1 MAGSEIQEPFS
12 LSFQGSSIHS
22 GSISFGRFEEEGLS
36 WEKRSS
42 FSHNRYLE
50 EVDKCSKP
58 GSVTEMK
65 AHFEAHFKKRGMRVP
80 SSIESQTW
88 GVRQTDDDATESF
101 EDYRSDGSFSEN
113 TSQSE
118 SPCNYQE
125 KIQCEYVEES
135 DHCVSYDEIVVN
147 SDDVIELD
155 EEGGV
160 DHLTLDVSL
169 DNDEVVPVECISIIE
184 DSYEDLGQQETPLE
198 IEVRDDDD
206 DDDDN
211 KDKEHCTKVQE
222 TESILVEHVQ
232 EKASGVTER
241 PSSAC
246 GPKSLPNAKPISP
259 NAVSVTKTS
268 TKRHDVTPKA
278 SSGKTKGSS
287 LRANSITKVDAKSQ
301 KELRPKKTVESR
313 PPTSKKIETRTPL
326 ATNRPK
332 TSSYSAKLEMSTC
345 ASGFRFKCSERAEKR
360 KEFYMKLEEKIHAKK
375 TETNKVQAKT
385 QQMAEAEMKQFRKSL
400 NFKATPMPS
409 FYNTVTRPV
418 SHNKTEPY
426 KVAPSRP
433 RSTTSAS
440 STNRA
445 VSKGVGDKNG
455 FEEGRM
461 VKVMVGNKKPSAAKD
476 SGLQKGNFM
485 AVETKQKLGKSRN

>member
-1 MAGSEIQEPFS
+1 MRDTMAGSEIQEPIS
-12 LSFQGSSIHS
+12 LSFQESSIHS

-65 AHFEAHFKKRGMRVP
+65 AHFEAHFKKRGMRLP

-88 GVRQTDDDATESF
+88 GVRQTGDDATESF

-118 SPCNYQE
+118 SPCNYQG
-125 KIQCEYVEES
+125 KSQCEYVEES
-135 DHCVSYDEIVVN
+135 DHCVSYDEIAVN

-155 EEGGV
+155 EEGGA
-160 DHLTLDVSL
+160 TLDVPL
-169 DNDEVVPVECISIIE
+169 DNDEVVPVECISIKE
-184 DSYEDLGQQETPLE
+184 VRCEVLGQQEMPLE
-198 IEVRDDDD
+198 IEVRDDDE
-206 DDDDN
+206 
-211 KDKEHCTKVQE
+211 DKEHCAEVQE
-222 TESILVEHVQ
+222 TESRLVEHVP
-232 EKASGVTER
+232 EKASDVTER
-241 PSSAC
+241 SSSAC
-246 GPKSLPNAKPISP
+246 EPKSLPNAKPIIP
-259 NAVSVTKTS
+259 KVVNVTKAS
-268 TKRHDVTPKA
+268 IKRHDVTPKA
-278 SSGKTKGSS
+278 VSGRTKGSYLS
-287 LRANSITKVDAKSQ
+287 ANSKTKVDAKSQ

-313 PPTSKKIETRTPL
+313 PSTSKKIETRTPL

-332 TSSYSAKLEMSTC
+332 TGSYSAKLEMSTG
-345 ASGFRFKCSERAEKR
+345 ATSFRFKCSERAEKR

-375 TETNKVQAKT
+375 TETNQVQAKT
-385 QQMAEAEMKQFRKSL
+385 QQKAEAEMKQFRKSL

-418 SHNKTEPY
+418 SCYKTEPS

-440 STNRA
+440 STNRR
-445 VSKGVGDKNG
+445 VSRVGDKHG
-455 FEEGRM
+455 TEE
-461 VKVMVGNKKPSAAKD
+461 AKD
-476 SGLQKGNFM
+476 SGLQKGNFR
-485 AVETKQKLGKSRN
+485 AVETKQKVGKSGN

>member
-1 MAGSEIQEPFS
+1 MAGSEIQQPFS
-12 LSFQGSSIHS
+12 LTFQESSIHS

-80 SSIESQTW
+80 ASIESQTW
-88 GVRQTDDDATESF
+88 GVRQKSYDDDATESF

-118 SPCNYQE
+118 SPCNYQG
-125 KIQCEYVEES
+125 KIQCEYVEEC
-135 DHCVSYDEIVVN
+135 DVSYDEIVVN
-147 SDDVIELD
+147 TDDVIELD
-155 EEGGV
+155 EEGG
-160 DHLTLDVSL
+160 TLDVSL
-169 DNDEVVPVECISIIE
+169 DKVEVVSVECVAIKE
-184 DSYEDLGQQETPLE
+184 DSCEDLGEQEMSLE
-198 IEVRDDDD
+198 IEIRVDDE
-206 DDDDN
+206 
-211 KDKEHCTKVQE
+211 DKEHCVEVQE
-222 TESILVEHVQ
+222 TESRLEEHVQ
-232 EKASGVTER
+232 EKASDATER

-259 NAVSVTKTS
+259 KAVSVTKAS

-278 SSGKTKGSS
+278 ASVRTKGSS
-287 LRANSITKVDAKSQ
+287 LKTNSKTKVDAKSQ
-301 KELRPKKTVESR
+301 IGLRPKISVESR
-313 PPTSKKIETRTPL
+313 PSTAKKIETRI

-332 TSSYSAKLEMSTC
+332 TSSCSAKLEMSTGVT
-345 ASGFRFKCSERAEKR
+345 SFRFKCSERAEKR

-375 TETNKVQAKT
+375 TETNQVQAKT
-385 QQMAEAEMKQFRKSL
+385 QQKAEAEIKQFRKSL

-409 FYNTVTRPV
+409 FYNTITRPV
-418 SHNKTEPY
+418 SRNKTEQS

-433 RSTTSAS
+433 RSVTSVS
-440 STNRA
+440 STNRT
-445 VSKGVGDKNG
+445 VSRVGGNKHG
-455 FEEGRM
+455 FEEGKT
-461 VKVMVGNKKPSAAKD
+461 VKVGNRKQSVGKD

-485 AVETKQKLGKSRN
+485 AVETKQKVGTRKSGN

>member
-12 LSFQGSSIHS
+12 LSFQQGSSVHS

-88 GVRQTDDDATESF
+88 GARQTDDDATESF

-113 TSQSE
+113 TSRSE
-118 SPCNYQE
+118 SPCNYVLDQP

-160 DHLTLDVSL
+160 DHVTLDVSL
-169 DNDEVVPVECISIIE
+169 DTDEVVPVECISIKE
-184 DSYEDLGQQETPLE
+184 DSYEEDLGQQETPLE

-206 DDDDN
+206 
-211 KDKEHCTKVQE
+211 KDKDHCTEVQE
-222 TESILVEHVQ
+222 TESRLVEHVQ
-232 EKASGVTER
+232 EKASDVTER
-241 PSSAC
+241 PSSSVC

-259 NAVSVTKTS
+259 KAVSVTKAS
-268 TKRHDVTPKA
+268 TKRHDATPKA
-278 SSGKTKGSS
+278 ASGRTKGSS
-287 LRANSITKVDAKSQ
+287 LSANSKTKVDAKSQ
-301 KELRPKKTVESR
+301 KKKTVESR
-313 PPTSKKIETRTPL
+313 PSTSTKRESRAPL
-326 ATNRPK
+326 GTNRPK
-332 TSSYSAKLEMSTC
+332 TGSYSAKLEMSTC
-345 ASGFRFKCSERAEKR
+345 ATSFRFKCSERAEKR
-360 KEFYMKLEEKIHAKK
+360 KEFYMKLEEKIHTKK

-385 QQMAEAEMKQFRKSL
+385 QQKAEAEMKQYRKSL

-409 FYNTVTRPV
+409 FYNTCTRPV
-418 SHNKTEPY
+418 SRNQTELS

-445 VSKGVGDKNG
+445 VSRVGDKHG

-461 VKVMVGNKKPSAAKD
+461 VKVMVGNRKQSAAKD
-476 SGLQKGNFM
+476 SGLQKGNYM
-485 AVETKQKLGKSRN
+485 AVVIKQKLGKRGN

>member
-1 MAGSEIQEPFS
+1 
-12 LSFQGSSIHS
+12 
-22 GSISFGRFEEEGLS
+22 
-36 WEKRSS
+36 
-42 FSHNRYLE
+42 
-50 EVDKCSKP
+50 
-58 GSVTEMK
+58 
-65 AHFEAHFKKRGMRVP
+65 MRVP

-118 SPCNYQE
+118 SPCNYQG

-160 DHLTLDVSL
+160 TLDVSL
-169 DNDEVVPVECISIIE
+169 DNDEVVSVECISVKE
-184 DSYEDLGQQETPLE
+184 DSYGNLGQQEMPLE
-198 IEVRDDDD
+198 IEVGDDDE
-206 DDDDN
+206 
-211 KDKEHCTKVQE
+211 DKEHCTEVQE
-222 TESILVEHVQ
+222 TESRLTEHVQ
-232 EKASGVTER
+232 EKASSVTER

-246 GPKSLPNAKPISP
+246 GPKFLPNAKPIISK
-259 NAVSVTKTS
+259 AMSVTKAS
-268 TKRHDVTPKA
+268 IKKHDVTPKA
-278 SSGKTKGSS
+278 VSGRTKGSS
-287 LRANSITKVDAKSQ
+287 LSANAITKVDAKSQ

-313 PPTSKKIETRTPL
+313 PPTSKKRETRTPL

-332 TSSYSAKLEMSTC
+332 TGSYSAKLEMSTC
-345 ASGFRFKCSERAEKR
+345 TYGFRFKCSERAEKR

-375 TETNKVQAKT
+375 TETNQVQAKT
-385 QQMAEAEMKQFRKSL
+385 QQKAEAEMKQYRKSL

-418 SHNKTEPY
+418 SRNKTEIS

-433 RSTTSAS
+433 RSTTSVS
-440 STNRA
+440 STNKA
-445 VSKGVGDKNG
+445 VSRVGDKYG
-455 FEEGRM
+455 FEEGKM
-461 VKVMVGNKKPSAAKD
+461 VKLMVGNKKQSAAKD

-485 AVETKQKLGKSRN
+485 AVETKQKLGKSGN

>member
-1 MAGSEIQEPFS
+1 MRDTMAGSEIQEPFS
-12 LSFQGSSIHS
+12 LSFQGSSVHS

-80 SSIESQTW
+80 DSLESQTW
-88 GVRQTDDDATESF
+88 GVHQKTEPDDNDDATESF
-101 EDYRSDGSFSEN
+101 EDYRSDESFSEN

-118 SPCNYQE
+118 SPCNYQREQE

-155 EEGGV
+155 EEGGGV

-169 DNDEVVPVECISIIE
+169 DNDEVVPVECISIEE
-184 DSYEDLGQQETPLE
+184 DRCEDLGEQETPVE
-198 IEVRDDDD
+198 IEVQDDDQ
-206 DDDDN
+206 
-211 KDKEHCTKVQE
+211 DKKHCAKVQE
-222 TESILVEHVQ
+222 TGSRLVEHVP
-232 EKASGVTER
+232 EKASGVIER

-259 NAVSVTKTS
+259 KAVSVNKAS

-278 SSGKTKGSS
+278 TSGRTKDSSVK
-287 LRANSITKVDAKSQ
+287 ANSKTKVDAKSQ
-301 KELRPKKTVESR
+301 KELRPKKAIESR
-313 PPTSKKIETRTPL
+313 PSTSKKIETRTPL
-326 ATNRPK
+326 GTNRPK
-332 TSSYSAKLEMSTC
+332 TGSHSAKPEMSTC
-345 ASGFRFKCSERAEKR
+345 ATSFRFKCSERAEKR
-360 KEFYMKLEEKIHAKK
+360 KEFYTKLEEKIHAKK

-385 QQMAEAEMKQFRKSL
+385 QQKAEAEMKQFRKSL

-409 FYNTVTRPV
+409 FYNTITRPV
-418 SHNKTEPY
+418 SRNKTEPS

-445 VSKGVGDKNG
+445 LSRVGGD
-455 FEEGRM
+455 
-461 VKVMVGNKKPSAAKD
+461 KVMVGNRKQSASKE

-485 AVETKQKLGKSRN
+485 AVETKQKVGSRKSGN

>member
-1 MAGSEIQEPFS
+1 MRDTMAGSEIQEPIS
-12 LSFQGSSIHS
+12 LSFQESSIHS

-65 AHFEAHFKKRGMRVP
+65 AHFEAHFKKRGMRLP

-88 GVRQTDDDATESF
+88 GVRQTGDDATESF

-118 SPCNYQE
+118 SPCNYQG
-125 KIQCEYVEES
+125 KSQCEYVEES

-155 EEGGV
+155 EEGGA
-160 DHLTLDVSL
+160 TLDVPL
-169 DNDEVVPVECISIIE
+169 DNDEVVPVECISIKE
-184 DSYEDLGQQETPLE
+184 VRCEVLGQQEMPLE
-198 IEVRDDDD
+198 IEVRDDDE
-206 DDDDN
+206 
-211 KDKEHCTKVQE
+211 DKEHCAEVQE
-222 TESILVEHVQ
+222 TESRLVEHVP
-232 EKASGVTER
+232 EKASDVTER
-241 PSSAC
+241 SSSAC
-246 GPKSLPNAKPISP
+246 EPKSLPNAKPIIP
-259 NAVSVTKTS
+259 KVVNVTKAS
-268 TKRHDVTPKA
+268 IKRHDVTPKA
-278 SSGKTKGSS
+278 VSGRTKGSYLS
-287 LRANSITKVDAKSQ
+287 ANSKTKVDAKSQ

-313 PPTSKKIETRTPL
+313 PSTSKKIETRTPL

-332 TSSYSAKLEMSTC
+332 TGSYSAKLEMSTG
-345 ASGFRFKCSERAEKR
+345 ATSFRFKCSERAEKR

-375 TETNKVQAKT
+375 TETNQVQAKT
-385 QQMAEAEMKQFRKSL
+385 QQKAEAEMKQFRKSL

-418 SHNKTEPY
+418 SCYKTEPS

-440 STNRA
+440 STNRR
-445 VSKGVGDKNG
+445 VSRVGDKHG
-455 FEEGRM
+455 TEEGKM
-461 VKVMVGNKKPSAAKD
+461 VKGN
-476 SGLQKGNFM
+476 GG
-485 AVETKQKLGKSRN
+485 